1 MGPALRV
8 PGHRLGGKDAVGR
21 SVEYHRPSSLAEAC
35 ELLHQLGDA
44 AIPLAGG
51 TDVVVDLRRGA
62 KAPRH
67 LVSLA
72 DLQPLRA
79 ISLDGDKLRVGA
91 LVTPAQ
97 LQASE
102 EVLSARPEL
111 LDATGVFGTP
121 QVRNRATVGGN
132 LCTAA
137 SCADL
142 APILL
147 VLDARVTVATPTGS
161 LEVPLEA
168 FFGDHRSTVLE
179 PGHLVSEVT
188 LPATTPGEGAAYE
201 AFGLRATNSITVAGA
216 AAYLRMEEGL
226 CTGARLALG
235 AVAPTAFLV
244 ESVKESLVGTGAGDS
259 EMERVGRF
267 ASAAATPLSDVRG
280 SEAHRRELVE
290 KLTVRAFQLARRRAG

>member
-8 PGHRLGGKDAVGR
+8 PGLRLEGKDAVGR

-51 TDVVVDLRRGA
+51 TDVVVDLRRGT
-62 KAPRH
+62 KAPKH

-72 DLQPLRA
+72 DLSALRG
-79 ISLDGDKLRVGA
+79 ISLSDGALTVGA
-91 LVTPAQ
+91 LVTPTQ
-97 LQASE
+97 LETSQEVAST
-102 EVLSARPEL
+102 RPEF
-111 LDATGVFGTP
+111 LDAVGVFGTP

-142 APILL
+142 SPLLL
-147 VLDARVTVATPTGS
+147 VLNARVTVATPTGS
-161 LEVPLEA
+161 REVPLEE

-179 PGHLVSEVT
+179 PGHLVSAVSV
-188 LPATTPGEGAAYE
+188 PSRAPGEGAAYE
-201 AFGLRATNSITVAGA
+201 AFGLRAANSITVAGA

-226 CTGARLALG
+226 CTGARVALG
-235 AVAPTAFLV
+235 AVSPCPLLV
-244 ESVKESLVGTGAGDS
+244 PGVEEVLVGTEAGDPNL
-259 EMERVGRF
+259 ER
-267 ASAAATPLSDVRG
+267 AALAAADAAEPLSDIRG
-280 SEAHRRELVE
+280 TAAHRRELVE
-290 KLTVRAFQLARRRAG
+290 RLTVRAFQVARGRAQ